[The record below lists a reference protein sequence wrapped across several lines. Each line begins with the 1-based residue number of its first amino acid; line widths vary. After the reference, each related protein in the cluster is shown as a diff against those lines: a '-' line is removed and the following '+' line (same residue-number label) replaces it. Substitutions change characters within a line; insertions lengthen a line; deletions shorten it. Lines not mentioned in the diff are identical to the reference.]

1 MLEIS
6 SQNHETDLNLSF
18 NPKISAQP
26 EKRGYCPLDP
36 RRVSMCKKLMC
47 KKLSAVEQSD
57 SHSRINHPERDAL
70 FFGPM
75 ALDSAREFWG
85 RGVSRLTGPSGS

>member
-1 MLEIS
+1 
-6 SQNHETDLNLSF
+6 LNLSF
-18 NPKISAQP
+18 NPRFLRNLKSGGIVPSIPGGCQCA
-26 EKRGYCPLDP
+26 R
-36 RRVSMCKKLMC
+36 
-47 KKLSAVEQSD
+47 LSAVEQSD